1 MSKPQGLVV
10 FGLETGIIGV
20 IQLKSE
26 SPNLIPKQDG
36 SENQPYHYTLPDF
49 EDNCNVLNLSAGF
62 QASGY
67 NLQLHETFLDKT
79 ITAINICTAKKC
91 FYVGT
96 SEGIVSC
103 FKYEVSQDD
112 NAKFN
117 KTV

>member
-20 IQLKSE
+20 IQLKSA
-26 SPNLIPKQDG
+26 SPNLIPKQNG
-36 SENQPYHYTLPDF
+36 SEDQQYHYTFPDF
-49 EDNCNVLNLSAGF
+49 EDNCNVLNFAAGF

-67 NLQLHETFLDKT
+67 HLQLHETFLDKT
-79 ITAINICTAKKC
+79 ITAINICIAKKC

-103 FKYEVSQDD
+103 FKYEVSQDV
-112 NAKFN
+112 NAAFN
-117 KTV
+117 KTC